1 MLWIKYK
8 ISTVATD
15 ETLDP
20 QAVNRL
26 LNKKLPYTESNYQLA
41 LSEAY
46 QGEVTVEDVPETAD
60 KIRARRDQLLA
71 ATDWAVLPDSPLDEP
86 SQTAM
91 KAYRQALRDVPQ
103 QEGFPNSV
111 SWPNM
116 PEITK

>member
-46 QGEVTVEDVPETAD
+46 QGEVTVEDDGQPEPEPTAQEQL
-60 KIRARRDQLLA
+60 RADVDFLA
-71 ATDWAVLPDSPLDEP
+71 AMQGVTL
-86 SQTAM
+86 
-91 KAYRQALRDVPQ
+91 
-103 QEGFPNSV
+103 
-111 SWPNM
+111 
-116 PEITK
+116 

>member
-15 ETLDP
+15 ETLYP

-46 QGEVTVEDVPETAD
+46 QGEVTVEDDGQPEPEPTAQEQL
-60 KIRARRDQLLA
+60 RADVDFLA
-71 ATDWAVLPDSPLDEP
+71 AMQGVTL
-86 SQTAM
+86 
-91 KAYRQALRDVPQ
+91 
-103 QEGFPNSV
+103 
-111 SWPNM
+111 
-116 PEITK
+116 

>member
-15 ETLDP
+15 ETLAP

-46 QGEVTVEDVPETAD
+46 QGEVTVEDDGEPEPAPSPQEQLRAD
-60 KIRARRDQLLA
+60 VDFLA
-71 ATDWAVLPDSPLDEP
+71 AMQGVTL
-86 SQTAM
+86 
-91 KAYRQALRDVPQ
+91 
-103 QEGFPNSV
+103 
-111 SWPNM
+111 
-116 PEITK
+116 